1 MFLIFSVSRHE
12 SGVTSS
18 VKFAH
23 NVKLQSI
30 ISSNEQVRRIPY
42 ENFRNIVLNG
52 LDSISTTI
60 ETLKFILRSNP
71 WLTRLVRT
79 FKFRNFEPSTP
90 DGSGINDQFSLA
102 RIEIESWIRQ
112 IVRHTLLKL
121 WNSILQWKV
130 QQTQLQVKRSFDIFS
145 KKTEAPIIFQIFKFE
160 TKICV
165 GESIKMLHFDLANSL
180 TDMKFKC

>member
-60 ETLKFILRSNP
+60 ETSIS
-71 WLTRLVRT
+71 
-79 FKFRNFEPSTP
+79 SP
-90 DGSGINDQFSLA
+90 DGSDIHDQFSLV
-102 RIEIESWIRQ
+102 RVEIESWIRQ

-121 WNSILQWKV
+121 WNNILQWKV